1 MRINERKIAYPA
13 ILDDTQND
21 KGVYTVT
28 FPDVPEAI
36 SQGNGIADALLMGA
50 DALWLALCDQKELPE
65 PSDINAVRADNP
77 QA

>member
-50 DALWLALCDQKELPE
+50 DALGLALCDQKELPE